1 MRRGFTLIE
10 VLIASILLSLGLLTL
25 LLSMS
30 QSQRMMLAS
39 KRFETAQK
47 VLLYGEMRFPVP
59 DPDQVTDDPEKND
72 LLNIESTSAEEIIDD
87 LEIEMDRKMLAD
99 FEGYTF
105 QREVDEI
112 DDEELKRRGGLYVLR
127 TTIRWGGNLRGG
139 KQDEEVVVKFWR
151 KKQ

>member
-10 VLIASILLSLGLLTL
+10 VLIASIILSLGLLTL

-47 VLLYGEMRFPVP
+47 VLLMGETRYPIP
-59 DPDQVTDDPEKND
+59 DPDKVSDDPLMNE
-72 LLNIESTSAEEIIDD
+72 LLNITAVSAEELIDD
-87 LEIEMDRKMLAD
+87 LEIKMDRKTLAD
-99 FEGYTF
+99 FEGYSF
-105 QREVDEI
+105 EREVDDVDE
-112 DDEELKRRGGLYVLR
+112 EELKRRGGLYVVR

>member
-1 MRRGFTLIE
+1 MKRGFTLIE
-10 VLIASILLSLGLLTL
+10 VLIASILLALGLLTL

-47 VLLYGEMRFPVP
+47 VLLMGETRYPIP
-59 DPDQVTDDPEKND
+59 DPDKITDDPLKND
-72 LLNIESTSAEEIIDD
+72 LLNISAVSAEELIDD
-87 LEIEMDRKMLAD
+87 LEIKMDRKMLAD

-105 QREVDEI
+105 EREVDDVDE
-112 DDEELKRRGGLYVLR
+112 EELKRRGGLYVLR
-127 TTIRWGGNLRGG
+127 TTIRWGGSLRGG
-139 KQDEEVVVKFWR
+139 KQDEEIVVKFWR